1 MTATETTTAVFTA
14 AGNFESMKRGDR
26 LILIANGKYHGI
38 AATIT
43 DGSEIVAVDVLV
55 QTELGQNP
63 RRLLNLDMSIEANAV
78 ILADMVNNCVN
89 G

>member
-1 MTATETTTAVFTA
+1 MTATETTTAVFTT

-26 LILIANGKYHGI
+26 LILIANGKYHAI